1 MGIVYHGSKEHG
13 IQRLEPR
20 KSTHGVYVY
29 ATPEKVLAL
38 NFSGRC
44 GDDLTYDIGHFDSD
58 KNGPWELVENIP
70 GAFEKMFSNSSS
82 IYSFSDETFK
92 DIHTGFE
99 EVVSEVGVD
108 TLSEEYCEN
117 VYEGLLNAE
126 SEGLVKIYRYPNKPG
141 SMKEDG
147 SDILDK
153 WRYYK
158 KKLNKDFRK
167 DEFDRLVY
175 LHPGLL
181 NKINELSK
189 EMGYDYYYKPEDL
202 VGIFK
207 SRVARQLYD
216 SEHEQYVE
224 CSYISICNSF
234 PELKER
240 IDIVYNSYKDEINK
254 IRTVNEENEKSSSR
268 IHM

>member
-13 IQRLEPR
+13 IKRLEPR

-44 GDDLTYDIGHFDSD
+44 GDDLTYDIGHFDTS
-58 KNGPWELVENIP
+58 KNEPWELVENIP

-99 EVVSEVGVD
+99 EVVSEVGVNVVD
-108 TLSEEYCEN
+108 EEYCEN
-117 VYEGLLNAE
+117 VYDALLKAE
-126 SEGLVKIYRYPNKPG
+126 KEGLVKIYRYPNKPS
-141 SMKEDG
+141 SMKQDG

-153 WRYYK
+153 WRFYK
-158 KKLNKDFRK
+158 NRLNKEFSK
-167 DEFDRLVY
+167 NEFDRLVY
-175 LHPGLL
+175 LHPELL
-181 NKINELSK
+181 DKINELSK
-189 EMGYDYYYKPEDL
+189 EMGYDYFYKPDDL

-207 SRVARQLYD
+207 SRVAFQLYD
-216 SEHEQYVE
+216 LNHEQYIE

-234 PELKER
+234 PELKGE
-240 IDIVYNSYKDEINK
+240 IDMLYNYYNEEINK
-254 IRTVNEENEKSSSR
+254 VGNYKAENEKRSSGM
-268 IHM
+268 HM